1 MSDYLVSEADRLLIP
16 LPDDNEQNWTAF
28 DDGEAMEHVLT
39 RKGINELRTAIRAER
54 KARSERF
61 LMLTSGLIG
70 VIGAITG
77 LVSVL
82 VGR

>member
-1 MSDYLVSEADRLLIP
+1 MSDYLICEADRLLLP
-16 LPDDNEQNWTAF
+16 LPDDDEKNWTTF
-28 DDGEAMEHVLT
+28 DGGEGVERVLT
-39 RKGINELRTAIRAER
+39 RKGINEIRTAIRGEL

-82 VGR
+82 VGK